1 MPTRKILCLLFFFAV
16 LLSSGVEAKKKDKR
30 SIVRIET
37 NAGVMRVALFDDTP
51 LHRDN
56 FLKLAESKF
65 YDGLLFHRVIKDFM
79 IQAG

>member
-1 MPTRKILCLLFFFAV
+1 MPIRKILCLLFFAV
-16 LLSSGVEAKKKDKR
+16 MLSSGVEAKKKDKR

-56 FLKLAESKF
+56 FYATQFHPEKSGDIGELILKNFIEL
-65 YDGLLFHRVIKDFM
+65 
-79 IQAG
+79 